1 MKKLGIDV
9 GGSGIKGA
17 IVDLDKGELITE
29 RFRIETPQPATPKA
43 VAEIVKEIADH
54 FKWKEEIG
62 IGFPAVVQQGVV
74 HTASNIDDSWIE
86 VEADIL
92 FSDITG
98 RECHLINDAD
108 AAGLAEIKYG
118 KGNQQSGTVVL
129 VTIGT
134 GLGTALFRDGK
145 LVPNMELGHIKV
157 KKKTAEHYA
166 SDAVRKAEGLKW
178 KKWGKRFSKYLKRL
192 EELIWPDLIILGG
205 GASKKFHK
213 YEKKLKNK
221 TTVVPAELL
230 NEAGIIG
237 AALAVESQNIDV
249 SK

>member
-17 IVDLDKGELITE
+17 IVDLEKGEFITE
-29 RFRIETPQPATPKA
+29 RYRIKTPQPATPQA
-43 VAEIVKEIADH
+43 VAKVVKEIADH
-54 FKWKEEIG
+54 FEWKDEIG

-74 HTASNIDDSWIE
+74 HTASNIDNSWIE
-86 VEADIL
+86 VEADNL
-92 FSDITG
+92 FTDVTG

-108 AAGLAEIKYG
+108 AAGLAEMKYG
-118 KGNQQSGTVVL
+118 RGNHHTGTVVL

-145 LVPNMELGHIKV
+145 LIPNMELGHIRI
-157 KKKTAEHYA
+157 KKKIAENYA
-166 SDAVRKAEGLKW
+166 SDAVRKAKNLKW
-178 KKWGKRFSKYLKRL
+178 KKWGKRFNKYLKRL

-213 YEKKLKNK
+213 YKKKLKNK
-221 TTVVPAELL
+221 TTVIPAELL

-237 AALAVESQNIDV
+237 AALFVDTNI
-249 SK
+249 KQ